1 MLTLSEKIVKDINL
15 PETISDM
22 VALGHKVS
30 YIINLWQWLYPNY
43 KWDAVVKKLIY
54 ELKFNKLNVVT
65 LTVKKWLNTPQ

>member
-30 YIINLWQWLYPNY
+30 YIINLWQ
-43 KWDAVVKKLIY
+43 
-54 ELKFNKLNVVT
+54 
-65 LTVKKWLNTPQ
+65 